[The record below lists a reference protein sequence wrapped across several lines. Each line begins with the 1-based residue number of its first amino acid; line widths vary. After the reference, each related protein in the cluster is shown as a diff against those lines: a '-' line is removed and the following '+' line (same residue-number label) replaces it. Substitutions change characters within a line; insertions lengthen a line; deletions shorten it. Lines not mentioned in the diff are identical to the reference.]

1 MKKLEILDL
10 FDLIKSIDT
19 DKLEGNTRICIV
31 RNYMLLS
38 GIFEDFERYKMKVAE
53 KLITKEFKELQS
65 NDKRNEKE
73 ELRFKELNESLNKEF
88 IDIINPTLSEEC
100 EINIKKI
107 NEEDFDS
114 IINVCTFSNDQF
126 RYLHNAIVDK
136 N

>member
-38 GIFEDFERYKMKVAE
+38 GIVEEFERYKIKVAE

-65 NDKRNEKE
+65 NEKRNEKE
-73 ELRFKELNESLNKEF
+73 ELRFKELNESLNKDF

-100 EINIKKI
+100 EINI
-107 NEEDFDS
+107 
-114 IINVCTFSNDQF
+114 
-126 RYLHNAIVDK
+126 
-136 N
+136 

>member
-38 GIFEDFERYKMKVAE
+38 GIVEDFERYKIKVAE

>member
-38 GIFEDFERYKMKVAE
+38 GIVEEFERYKIKVAE
-53 KLITKEFKELQS
+53 KLITKEFKELQA

-100 EINIKKI
+100 EIELKNISEK
-107 NEEDFDS
+107 DFDS
-114 IINVCTFSNDQF
+114 IINVCTFSNEQF

>member
-1 MKKLEILDL
+1 MKKVEILDL

-38 GIFEDFERYKMKVAE
+38 GIVEEFERYKIKVAE

>member
-38 GIFEDFERYKMKVAE
+38 GIVEDFERYKIKVAE
-53 KLITKEFKELQS
+53 KLITKEFKELQA
-65 NDKRNEKE
+65 NEKRNEKE

-114 IINVCTFSNDQF
+114 IINVCTFSNEQF